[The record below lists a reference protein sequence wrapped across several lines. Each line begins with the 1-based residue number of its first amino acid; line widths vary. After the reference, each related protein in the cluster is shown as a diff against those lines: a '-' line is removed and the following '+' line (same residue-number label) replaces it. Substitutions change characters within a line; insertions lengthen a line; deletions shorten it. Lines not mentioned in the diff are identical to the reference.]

1 MNDGGCCMKI
11 KFGPVEFE
19 QDALK
24 DEILL
29 EEYKKSPK
37 EVEKYLKEKSKFYDE
52 TLKNIIAGKTM
63 KTVRDFI
70 FSIVGV
76 VFFTGWSLYV
86 FFVSKDAIVWDEVNA
101 GNAFSVILQAFFII
115 LICFMPVILIVGL
128 IKTVNIIASRKK

>member
-1 MNDGGCCMKI
+1 MKI

-70 FSIVGV
+70 FSIAGV

-115 LICFMPVILIVGL
+115 LICFMPVILVAGL
-128 IKTVNIIASRKK
+128 IKIVNIIASRKKL

>member
-1 MNDGGCCMKI
+1 MKI

-86 FFVSKDAIVWDEVNA
+86 FFVSKDAIIWDKINV

-115 LICFMPVILIVGL
+115 LICFMPVILIAGFL
-128 IKTVNIIASRKK
+128 KIINIIASRKKL

>member
-1 MNDGGCCMKI
+1 MKI

-70 FSIVGV
+70 LSIAGV

-115 LICFMPVILIVGL
+115 LICFMPVILVAGL
-128 IKTVNIIASRKK
+128 IKIVNIIASRKKL